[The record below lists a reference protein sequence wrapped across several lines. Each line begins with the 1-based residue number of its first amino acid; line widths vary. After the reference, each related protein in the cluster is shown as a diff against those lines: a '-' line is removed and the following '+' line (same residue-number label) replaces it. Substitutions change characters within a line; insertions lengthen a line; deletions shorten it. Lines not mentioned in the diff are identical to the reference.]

1 MMGMMGINDWEW
13 WDGVSEG
20 KFKHPDVDDDD
31 DGDDINEDG
40 DDDFVDVVGDDDG
53 DDCGGVDVVAG
64 DGEVLMIMMMIMTR
78 LWCQ

>member
-1 MMGMMGINDWEW
+1 MMMMN
-13 WDGVSEG
+13 
-20 KFKHPDVDDDD
+20 
-31 DGDDINEDG
+31 GDDINEDG